1 MLTAEKVIKEIYLLP
16 IEERE
21 KIARHII
28 ECGIKGAHRDLPEM
42 LDIKEWQYEIARK
55 PFNLKQASEYLGVS
69 SVTLRRWIKTGR
81 ISAYKIG
88 RAYTFEMMDL
98 KRLKKNH
105 LTKESATDLPT
116 ETQSER

>member
-1 MLTAEKVIKEIYLLP
+1 MAGRGNLVDYQHVMRLL
-16 IEERE
+16 RF
-21 KIARHII
+21 ARNDNA
-28 ECGIKGAHRDLPEM
+28 GVMQSSP
-42 LDIKEWQYEIARK
+42 
-55 PFNLKQASEYLGVS
+55 EYLGVL
-69 SVTLRRWIKTGR
+69 SVTLRRWIKTGK

-88 RAYTFEMMDL
+88 RAYTFEVMDL